1 METQDFLRVISE
13 LDFILDDID
22 EIDGQLELTKSEHNK
37 ISQAISSIE
46 KSKKILIDLF
56 PIIKSLEY
64 DVREDLTA
72 ELMDSF

>member
-22 EIDGQLELTKSEHNK
+22 EIAGQLELTKSEHNK
-37 ISQAISSIE
+37 ISQAINSIE

-72 ELMDSF
+72 ELMDSY